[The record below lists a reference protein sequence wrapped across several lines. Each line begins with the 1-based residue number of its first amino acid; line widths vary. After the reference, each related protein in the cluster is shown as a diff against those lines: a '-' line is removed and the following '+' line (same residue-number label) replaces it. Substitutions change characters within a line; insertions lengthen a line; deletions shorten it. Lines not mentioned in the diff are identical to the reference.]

1 MRALLNWLNSE
12 PPLTGALP
20 PDAGCSI
27 EELRRLSLQTLADC
41 APGDALRQHLAHART
56 GQQIWQAR
64 CEMYQAI
71 ARRHCES
78 EAVRRLDA
86 LLPAFEGWLPAHLL
100 VPLGA
105 GARGCR
111 Q

>member
-1 MRALLNWLNSE
+1 MLGFLHWLNRE
-12 PPLTGALP
+12 PPPAEAP
-20 PDAGCSI
+20 PSFARSSI
-27 EELRRLSLQTLADC
+27 EELRRLSLETLADC
-41 APGDALRQHLAHART
+41 APGDGLRQHLAHART
-56 GQQIWQAR
+56 GQQIWQVR

-86 LLPAFEGWLPAHLL
+86 LLPAFEGWLPPHLL
-100 VPLGA
+100 VPLGP

>member
-1 MRALLNWLNSE
+1 MGSFLKWLNSE
-12 PPLTGALP
+12 PPEPCAP
-20 PDAGCSI
+20 PRGTRSI
-27 EELRRLSLQTLADC
+27 EELRRLSLRALADC
-41 APGDALRQHLAHART
+41 VPGEQLRYRLAHAST
-56 GQQIWQAR
+56 GGQIWQMR

-71 ARRHCES
+71 ACRHCES

-86 LLPAFEGWLPAHLL
+86 LLPAFKGWVPASVL

-105 GARGCR
+105 QARGCR